1 MGPSRCASIEEPSRG
16 GDTETMWGV
25 GSDSRMGMWRSL
37 RLSVTAWLSSANS
50 GQKDS
55 IDF

>member
-1 MGPSRCASIEEPSRG
+1 MGPSRCAIEEPSRG
-16 GDTETMWGV
+16 GDTETMWGA

-37 RLSVTAWLSSANS
+37 RLSVTSWLSSANS